1 MSDILV
7 TTERTYAAFVTDPT
21 KPDYMYPKSGP
32 RPEAPRLADVLA
44 RPKFSATARVA
55 EAIEKRLNK
64 NADIVL
70 RVNAN
75 EGTCDLTRLFP
86 AYRFSMLPLGLSI
99 KGAAEPGLPAD
110 EYEWHP
116 AARESFAAARS
127 ASPPTFKRVY
137 FPVLAAVLPKWIN
150 GFVGERAASGGN
162 ASGGDGGGDQPRGA
176 ETEKERITRRVLYL
190 VSGYG
195 APVNASHAPESN
207 STEAMAR
214 VIKRFVD
221 RAYPGLIDVRLAHSG
236 NGVFRY
242 DKNVSF
248 VTETLRPA
256 VARDR
261 DVVAEA
267 FGEEWLRRF
276 KLTVAL
282 CDGTPARL
290 HALMSS
296 FRDMRPY
303 LAHAFRLKRFWH
315 AGELDTGDVDIQ
327 RWARAEAAPPIPYGN
342 LESVLGKAFVGASLA
357 DERRAARD
365 AFVMRML
372 VREMKTHRD
381 AFTAAASVPGTHE
394 LTSFWLRKTR
404 KPVLAILCVVRASSS
419 SKPRHELDWSDFE
432 FHRGVNLEVSMP
444 TGSLC
449 SERNAI
455 GNALAANPGLTR
467 KDMFGI
473 AVLSLRPKDVGDDKS
488 ALPCRDVEGTH
499 PGTEGPSS
507 PDRAETT
514 LNGTSMSRNA
524 SFAHVRDAA
533 TERRAASGA
542 NGTAESAAMS
552 ADDLAGLNPLR
563 PCGACKEWLNKIA
576 EVNPGFRVV
585 MFSDVTCDEVYVKEV
600 GQC

>member
-1 MSDILV
+1 V
-7 TTERTYAAFVTDPT
+7 W
-21 KPDYMYPKSGP
+21 G
-32 RPEAPRLADVLA
+32 
-44 RPKFSATARVA
+44 
-55 EAIEKRLNK
+55 
-64 NADIVL
+64 
-70 RVNAN
+70 N
-75 EGTCDLTRLFP
+75 EGTSDLSMFA
-86 AYRFSMLPLGLSI
+86 AYRNRTYLPLGLDMLGPS
-99 KGAAEPGLPAD
+99 AEPGLSAD
-110 EYEWHP
+110 AYAWHP
-116 AARESFAAARS
+116 AARASFAAARS
-127 ASPPTFKRVY
+127 ASPPKVAHVF

-150 GFVGERAASGGN
+150 GFAKN
-162 ASGGDGGGDQPRGA
+162 AEDANDAPAPRRV
-176 ETEKERITRRVLYL
+176 ETFQKTRRVLYL

-214 VIKRFVD
+214 LMKKFVEL
-221 RAYPGLIDVRLAHSG
+221 AYPGLIDVRLAHSG

-261 DVVAEA
+261 DAVAAA
-267 FGEEWLRRF
+267 FGEEWVRRF

-327 RWARAEAAPPIPYGN
+327 RWARAEAAPPTRLDR
-342 LESVLGKAFVGASLA
+342 LELVLRSTGAGASEA
-357 DERRAARD
+357 DAARAATEARVTI
-365 AFVMRML
+365 AL
-372 VREMKTHRD
+372 VKEMKAHRD
-381 AFTAAASVPGTHE
+381 AFLNAAKEGAHE

-404 KPVLAILCVVRASSS
+404 KPVLAVLCVLKAASAA
-419 SKPRHELDWSDFE
+419 KPRRVIAARDFE

-455 GNALAANPGLTR
+455 GNALAANPCLVR

-473 AVLSLRPKDVGDDKS
+473 AVLSLR
-488 ALPCRDVEGTH
+488 ARDVDRSGPGPGPGGEDATLLRRDVASPTDQKDQKDQKDTQKDTRTH
-499 PGTEGPSS
+499 
-507 PDRAETT
+507 ETT
-514 LNGTSMSRNA
+514 NEERVSISRNA
-524 SFAHVRDAA
+524 SFAHVELLAA

-576 EVNPGFRVV
+576 EVNPGFKVV
-585 MFSDVTCDEVYVKEV
+585 MFTDASCEEVFVKTV